1 MNFIFWGGAGSLSFR
16 VLSALLESGLKPK
29 QVNIGIAKPA
39 GVDSKRLLMLQPAR
53 NMRIAELAGRHA
65 IPVNTISR
73 QQNNSAGLAQA
84 NANTNDHTNAHTN
97 ANKNMSLLA
106 CYPFRLPPAIF
117 AHSGSLFLNLHPSFL
132 PANRG
137 PEPVFWQLKSGMNK
151 IGVTIHKLAE
161 NFDTG
166 DVMTQSFVST
176 QDFPDAVEIEQR
188 IAKRGAELFALLS
201 DNLKSGKE
209 LPATP
214 QIEAAAS
221 YQPMPTPFDYRLDS
235 TQPVAQVFRF
245 VTGVCHS
252 DARSDARSGIR
263 FFVTT
268 SAGEKRMG
276 RALDW
281 SGIETTN
288 TTNVQLPDEN
298 KIHFADGWIQF
309 APAPC
314 APL

>member
-1 MNFIFWGGAGSLSFR
+1 
-16 VLSALLESGLKPK
+16 
-29 QVNIGIAKPA
+29 
-39 GVDSKRLLMLQPAR
+39 
-53 NMRIAELAGRHA
+53 
-65 IPVNTISR
+65 
-73 QQNNSAGLAQA
+73 
-84 NANTNDHTNAHTN
+84 
-97 ANKNMSLLA
+97 MSLLA

-117 AHSGSLFLNLHPSFL
+117 AHSGGLFLNLHPSFL

-137 PEPVFWQLKSGMNK
+137 PEPVFWQLKSGMDK

-166 DVMTQSFVST
+166 DVMAQSFFST
-176 QDFPDAVEIEQR
+176 QDFPDAVVIEQR
-188 IAKRGAELFALLS
+188 IAKQGAELFALLS

-209 LPATP
+209 LPRTP
-214 QIEAAAS
+214 QIEAEAS
-221 YQPMPTPFDYRLDS
+221 YQPMPTPFDYRLDN
-235 TQPVAQVFRF
+235 TQPVAHAFRF
-245 VTGVCHS
+245 ATGVC
-252 DARSDARSGIR
+252 RSDAKSGIR
-263 FFVTT
+263 FSVTT

-281 SGIETTN
+281 SGVESTN
-288 TTNVQLPDEN
+288 TTNVQLLDEN